1 METHKKSLLK
11 AVSWRIIG
19 TADTFIISYFITGSA
34 KLGAGIAATEVV
46 TKMVLYYLHERAWS
60 RVP

>member
-1 METHKKSLLK
+1 METRKKSLLK
-11 AVSWRIIG
+11 AVSWRLIG
-19 TADTFIISYFITGSA
+19 TADTFIISYFIIGSA